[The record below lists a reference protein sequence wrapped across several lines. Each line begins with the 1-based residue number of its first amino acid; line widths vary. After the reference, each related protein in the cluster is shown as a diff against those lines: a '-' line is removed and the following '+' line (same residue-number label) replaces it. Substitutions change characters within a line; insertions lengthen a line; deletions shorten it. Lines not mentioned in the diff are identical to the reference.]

1 MIQLNLNRRSPVMEI
16 VNMSENDVS
25 HLILA
30 LKFCNEMCKGT
41 NLNIYTEQEKEA
53 ILKKMME
60 LQTLLEDEY
69 NKCSSRTAISLE
81 ERILPEIVSYWKN
94 MKK

>member
-16 VNMSENDVS
+16 VNMSVNDVS

-30 LKFCNEMCKGT
+30 LRFCNEMCKGT
-41 NLNIYTEQEKEA
+41 NLNIYLEQEKETL
-53 ILKKMME
+53 LKKTME
-60 LQTLLEDEY
+60 LQTLLEEEY
-69 NKCSSRTAISLE
+69 VKCSSKTAVSLE
-81 ERILPEIVSYWKN
+81 EAILPEVVSYWKN